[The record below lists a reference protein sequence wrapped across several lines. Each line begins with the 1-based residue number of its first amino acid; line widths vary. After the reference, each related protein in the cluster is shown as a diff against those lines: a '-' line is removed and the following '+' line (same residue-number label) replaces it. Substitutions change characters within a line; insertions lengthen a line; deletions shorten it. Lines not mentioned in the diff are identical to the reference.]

1 MDILISLGAII
12 LGLVLLTLGGNLLV
26 DGAVSIA
33 KKWWVSEAIIGLTIV
48 AIGTSVPELIVSILA
63 AVSGS
68 TEIAIGNVL
77 GSNIANVFLIL
88 WVTAIIA
95 PVALSRTTRFFDLP
109 IVILSTILLA
119 LLVSDILFDNALKNM
134 IGRIDGIILFSAAC
148 MYILYSLHHNNT
160 LPDQADDDSVESG
173 LPVWKAFSY
182 LVLGI
187 GVLFVGGKILVDG
200 AVDLAK
206 MAWLSESI
214 IGLTI
219 VAIGTSAPEMVTS
232 VLAARRGKT
241 DIAIGNVV
249 GSNIM
254 NILVILGISA
264 FIAPL
269 PFLASSY
276 IDLLMAL
283 AAPVVLLVLALVWT
297 RNKLER
303 RDGILLVTI
312 YILYVAYLITKEVG

>member
-1 MDILISLGAII
+1 M
-12 LGLVLLTLGGNLLV
+12 T
-26 DGAVSIA
+26 AV
-33 KKWWVSEAIIGLTIV
+33 
-48 AIGTSVPELIVSILA
+48 
-63 AVSGS
+63 
-68 TEIAIGNVL
+68 
-77 GSNIANVFLIL
+77 
-88 WVTAIIA
+88 IA

-109 IVILSTILLA
+109 VVILSTVLLA
-119 LLVSDILFDNALKNM
+119 LLVSDVLFDDAPRNI

-160 LPDQADDDSVESG
+160 LSDQADDESVEDH
-173 LPVWKAFSY
+173 LPPWKALSY
-182 LVLGI
+182 LTLGI

-206 MAWLSESI
+206 MAGLSESI

-269 PFLASSY
+269 PFLSASY

-303 RDGILLVTI
+303 RDGLLLVTI
-312 YILYVAYLITKEVG
+312 YILYVAYLITKELQ

>member
-26 DGAVSIA
+26 DGAVSVA

-48 AIGTSVPELIVSILA
+48 AIGTSVPELIVSLLA
-63 AVSGS
+63 ALSGS

-77 GSNIANVFLIL
+77 WSNIANVFLIL
-88 WVTAIIA
+88 WVTAVIA

-109 IVILSTILLA
+109 IVILSTVLLA
-119 LLVSDILFDNALKNM
+119 LLVSDVFFDNASKNI

-148 MYILYSLHHNNT
+148 MYILYSLRHNNT
-160 LPDQADDDSVESG
+160 LPDQADDDAVESD
-173 LPVWKAFSY
+173 LPLWKAFSY
-182 LVLGI
+182 LTIGI
-187 GVLFVGGKILVDG
+187 GVLFVWGKILVDG

-206 MAWLSESI
+206 MAGLSESI

-219 VAIGTSAPEMVTS
+219 VAVGTSAPEMVTS

-249 GSNIM
+249 GSNVM

-269 PFLASSY
+269 PFLSTSY

-283 AAPVVLLVLALVWT
+283 FAPIVLLILALFWT

-303 RDGILLVTI
+303 RDGILLMTI
-312 YILYVAYLITKEVG
+312 YVLYVTYLIVKELR